1 MNILPISDTF
11 STPDVSKQE
20 KVISE
25 ESIFSS
31 LNNTSAARESVQS
44 TAKSVDEFK
53 SLPEIAKDVLKKVNL
68 DDKPEVKSV
77 VSTVNKMFEAAPEI
91 TENSKTVN
99 IREDGK
105 NAVRTFEEADVV
117 IDGILKHVIHGIEQF
132 EDYTNEN
139 VEVFEY
145 DENGEMHQTGGYGV
159 LKYFEDNSV
168 EIHYD
173 DQFETKYLKDI
184 DDFTEYPTKG
194 YVTSYGPN
202 GEVQYIRLEYHFDE
216 NSEDLIPEEKDYK
229 EYE

>member
-91 TENSKTVN
+91 TENSKTVRRRN
-99 IREDGK
+99 
-105 NAVRTFEEADVV
+105 
-117 IDGILKHVIHGIEQF
+117 
-132 EDYTNEN
+132 Y
-139 VEVFEY
+139 
-145 DENGEMHQTGGYGV
+145 
-159 LKYFEDNSV
+159 
-168 EIHYD
+168 
-173 DQFETKYLKDI
+173 
-184 DDFTEYPTKG
+184 
-194 YVTSYGPN
+194 
-202 GEVQYIRLEYHFDE
+202 
-216 NSEDLIPEEKDYK
+216 
-229 EYE
+229 